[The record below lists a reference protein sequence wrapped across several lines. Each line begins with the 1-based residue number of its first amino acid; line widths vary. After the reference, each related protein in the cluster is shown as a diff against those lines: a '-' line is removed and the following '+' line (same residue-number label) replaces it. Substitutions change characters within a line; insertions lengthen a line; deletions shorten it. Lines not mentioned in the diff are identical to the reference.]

1 MTKLPIHLWNFKLA
15 SCDRSPSL
23 KLDSLVMV
31 ARRSRKAVNY
41 AETKAADD
49 AKFDALHDVGADEI
63 SSDDDE
69 PRPAKKTPTRQR
81 KRRGVAVLP
90 AMPGDTTLLN
100 AVRSES
106 AAITVAAKDWVDRFT
121 ADRADATAEVLTFLL
136 QACGITS
143 HTVTAE
149 DAEHTGADEIKQE
162 ADAIAQGDGLD
173 ELLGGRSAAV
183 RHLKASYREMWDK
196 LIREAANAG
205 LLRGGFFLDKA
216 TNLIIALNTS
226 VVRELRKVATITAAQ
241 VATSLL
247 HVVVTLQDA
256 RDTAAGQAAAEEA
269 KKASGKGGK
278 AAADRAAA
286 FTRQRDQATASITEL
301 LNYVDSIFQSV
312 FMNRFRDIDS
322 EIRLAVVQGVGHWM
336 QLVPA
341 TFLTPGYL
349 KYIAWA
355 VSDKDAQVRLEA
367 ASTLCTLYSIPSN
380 ATQLKDFTDRFA
392 VRFQELMD
400 DREDLVAV
408 AGVKLVTQLVR
419 LGHLPAT
426 VGSDVVRLMSD
437 ASSGLRA
444 AAADLAAGMLKDLG
458 KEALEAAAK
467 RNGGTK
473 KTGAGGRKAGKSK
486 VNAATSSGNQ
496 HSEEECELAGVLRV
510 LRMLAAEG
518 AGLAGPTAEL
528 DAPAL
533 GEDSIALVVGS
544 LATRASALRNWQLM
558 VEWLKSDTAVDVFGE
573 EATSDLL
580 FCLLYA
586 LRCASGSTAAVIPPV
601 RGAARDKQAAA
612 RAKARQEA
620 TLALRDDLQ
629 SLITKFQA
637 EPAQVATVIALI
649 PELKLEVFSLRAE
662 EKKLSSLL
670 AVVKNIFFKH
680 SEIRAINACSDA
692 LVTCARTGPDTTKD
706 AARAVLSE
714 VVSTT
719 VAAVNKAAVQLEST
733 GHRTLSAATAAYRES
748 NGEKESAAL
757 YAARAATRRAQSISE
772 VYPEGFAT
780 DPSGQEGL
788 SRILELAAAGAD
800 MPAAVLGCAGAAA
813 FFTLMYTM
821 ATLDEENPD
830 LAALGQLVAA
840 QATLASQLEAIGN
853 EAEKRG
859 RSARDVAHAI
869 ASVQADF
876 MNVFSAKILPEALKE
891 AAYRPSDT
899 AVNALWKG
907 LEAGILPGTPGSA
920 IEGNSGGNDDIDA
933 ENSKVLIPGSE
944 NLSAPAEIVAR
955 LAASGGIPQYRQLA
969 AQLLSY
975 WESSHAPSVSNV
987 AKEVVRHL
995 KRVDPTHLPSIYLAA
1010 MQASYMRFKT
1020 AADSAFESGNF
1031 STEELAEKEEE
1042 LFQPFLDLSAK
1053 IAASQAGFN
1062 APASTLVYIAEEG
1075 AKWALTS
1082 APPQSIDFL
1091 QGASYFMVR
1100 VKGSAAAKVLA
1111 AVEAVGNA
1119 AGAPERPDEDDEEEA
1134 QAWSEWDL
1142 YYQYCDALRDQAVK
1156 PTGGAKS
1163 RKPAGG
1169 AAAATAGAAV
1179 GASGGKKSGAK
1190 AGGRRISFAP
1200 GAGGGN
1206 SEEEEEEEDE
1216 AQPAPRS
1223 SGGKKKASKPAAATK
1238 KGEKGAGS
1246 SKPLKLSDSEDEE
1259 GGEGEEEDAGMA
1271 DAQEQQEEGE
1281 DFSEPEEDVEVMPTE
1296 EQLPG
1301 MRGGAG
1307 GRRSSQQALEE
1318 SESESDS
1325 ESEDEKP
1332 AFAARRAR
1340 KR

>member
-1 MTKLPIHLWNFKLA
+1 
-15 SCDRSPSL
+15 
-23 KLDSLVMV
+23 
-31 ARRSRKAVNY
+31 
-41 AETKAADD
+41 
-49 AKFDALHDVGADEI
+49 
-63 SSDDDE
+63 
-69 PRPAKKTPTRQR
+69 
-81 KRRGVAVLP
+81 
-90 AMPGDTTLLN
+90 
-100 AVRSES
+100 
-106 AAITVAAKDWVDRFT
+106 
-121 ADRADATAEVLTFLL
+121 
-136 QACGITS
+136 
-143 HTVTAE
+143 
-149 DAEHTGADEIKQE
+149 
-162 ADAIAQGDGLD
+162 
-173 ELLGGRSAAV
+173 
-183 RHLKASYREMWDK
+183 MWDK

-226 VVRELRKVATITAAQ
+226 YVRELRKVATITAAQ

-247 HVVVTLQDA
+247 YSVVTLQDA

-286 FTRQRDQATASITEL
+286 FTRQRDQATSSITEL

-355 VSDKDAQVRLEA
+355 VSDKDPKVRLEA
-367 ASTLCTLYSIPSN
+367 ASTLCVLYSIPSN

-392 VRFQELMD
+392 ARFQELMD
-400 DREDLVAV
+400 DKEDLVAV

-458 KEALEAAAK
+458 KEALAAAAK

-473 KTGAGGRKAGKSK
+473 KTGAGGRKGGRSK
-486 VNAATSSGNQ
+486 GNNATTGNQ

-518 AGLAGPTAEL
+518 AGLTGPTAEL

-533 GEDSIALVVGS
+533 NKDNIALVVGS

-558 VEWLKSDTAVDVFGE
+558 VEWLKSDTAVEVFGD

-580 FCLLYA
+580 FCLLSA
-586 LRCASGSTAAVIPPV
+586 LRCAAGSTGALISPI

-637 EPAQVATVIALI
+637 EPAQVTTVIALI

-670 AVVKNIFFKH
+670 TVVKNVFFKH
-680 SEIRAINACSDA
+680 SEIWVIDSCSGA

-719 VAAVNKAAVQLEST
+719 VAAVNKAATQLENT
-733 GHRTLSAATAAYRES
+733 GHKTLSAATAAYRAS
-748 NGEKESAAL
+748 DGEKESAAL
-757 YAARAATRRAQSISE
+757 FAARAATRRAQSISE

-800 MPAAVLGCAGAAA
+800 MPAAILGCAASAA
-813 FFTLMYTM
+813 FFTLMYTLSI
-821 ATLDEENPD
+821 LDEANPD

-840 QATLASQLEAIGN
+840 QATLASQLEAISN

-859 RSARDVAHAI
+859 RPARDVAHAI

-876 MNVFSAKILPEALKE
+876 MNVFSANILPEALKE

-907 LEAGILPGTPGSA
+907 LEAGILPGTPDSA
-920 IEGNSGGNDDIDA
+920 VEGDNSGENDGIDGEDYA
-933 ENSKVLIPGSE
+933 KFMSGCE
-944 NLSAPAEIVAR
+944 NLSAAEIVAR
-955 LAASGGIPQYRQLA
+955 LAVSGGIPQYRQLA

-975 WESSHAPSVSNV
+975 WESSHAPSVSNL

-1020 AADSAFESGNF
+1020 AADSAFESGQY

-1062 APASTLVYIAEEG
+1062 APISTLAYIAEEG

-1111 AVEAVGNA
+1111 AVEAAGNA
-1119 AGAPERPDEDDEEEA
+1119 AGAPERPDEDDDEEA
-1134 QAWSEWDL
+1134 LACSEWDL

-1169 AAAATAGAAV
+1169 AAAATAGAADE
-1179 GASGGKKSGAK
+1179 ASGSKKGGAK
-1190 AGGRRISFAP
+1190 AGVRRISFAP

-1206 SEEEEEEEDE
+1206 SDEEEEEDDE
-1216 AQPAPRS
+1216 TQPAPRS
-1223 SGGKKKASKPAAATK
+1223 AGGKNKASRPAAPPK
-1238 KGEKGAGS
+1238 KEGKGAGS
-1246 SKPLKLSDSEDEE
+1246 SKPLKLSDSEDEV
-1259 GGEGEEEDAGMA
+1259 EEEQEDAGME
-1271 DAQEQQEEGE
+1271 DAEEIE
-1281 DFSEPEEDVEVMPTE
+1281 EEEEVFSEDEEDVEVMPTE

-1301 MRGGAG
+1301 MRNDARGGI
-1307 GRRSSQQALEE
+1307 RRSSQQALEA
-1318 SESESDS
+1318 SDSESDS
-1325 ESEDEKP
+1325 DSHSDDGKP
-1332 AFAARRAR
+1332 TFAARRAR

>member
-1 MTKLPIHLWNFKLA
+1 
-15 SCDRSPSL
+15 
-23 KLDSLVMV
+23 
-31 ARRSRKAVNY
+31 
-41 AETKAADD
+41 
-49 AKFDALHDVGADEI
+49 
-63 SSDDDE
+63 
-69 PRPAKKTPTRQR
+69 
-81 KRRGVAVLP
+81 
-90 AMPGDTTLLN
+90 
-100 AVRSES
+100 
-106 AAITVAAKDWVDRFT
+106 
-121 ADRADATAEVLTFLL
+121 
-136 QACGITS
+136 
-143 HTVTAE
+143 
-149 DAEHTGADEIKQE
+149 
-162 ADAIAQGDGLD
+162 
-173 ELLGGRSAAV
+173 
-183 RHLKASYREMWDK
+183 MWDK
-196 LIREAANAG
+196 LIREAANAE

-269 KKASGKGGK
+269 KKGSGKGAK
-278 AAADRAAA
+278 AAGDRALA
-286 FTRQRDQATASITEL
+286 FARQRDQATSSITEL

-341 TFLTPGYL
+341 TFLTPAYL

-355 VSDKDAQVRLEA
+355 VSDKDPHVRLEA
-367 ASTLCTLYSIPSN
+367 ASTLCALYSIPSN

-392 VRFQELMD
+392 ARFQELMD

-408 AGVKLVTQLVR
+408 AGVKLVTQLVQ

-437 ASSGLRA
+437 SSSGLRA

-458 KEALEAAAK
+458 QEALVAAAK
-467 RNGGTK
+467 RNGGTRQI
-473 KTGAGGRKAGKSK
+473 GANGRKSGRSK
-486 VNAATSSGNQ
+486 GTATTGNQ

-518 AGLAGPTAEL
+518 AGLTGPTAEL

-533 GEDSIALVVGS
+533 SEDNIALVVGS

-558 VEWLKSDTAVDVFGE
+558 VEWLKSDTAVDVFGD

-580 FCLLYA
+580 FCLLSA
-586 LRCASGSTAAVIPPV
+586 LRCAAGSAGALIPPI

-629 SLITKFQA
+629 SLVTKFQA

-670 AVVKNIFFKH
+670 TAVKNIFFKH

-719 VAAVNKAAVQLEST
+719 VAAVNKAATQLENT
-733 GHRTLSAATAAYRES
+733 GHKTLSAATAAYRAS
-748 NGEKESAAL
+748 HGEKESAAL
-757 YAARAATRRAQSISE
+757 FAARAATRRAQSMSE

-800 MPAAVLGCAGAAA
+800 MPAAVLGCAAAAA

-830 LAALGQLVAA
+830 LAALGQLAAA

-899 AVNALWKG
+899 VVNVLWKG
-907 LEAGILPGTPGSA
+907 LEAGILPGTPDSA
-920 IEGNSGGNDDIDA
+920 LEGGNSELMDSNDGRDFK
-933 ENSKVLIPGSE
+933 ELIPGCE

-987 AKEVVRHL
+987 AKDVVRHL

-1020 AADSAFESGNF
+1020 AADSAFESGDY

-1042 LFQPFLDLSAK
+1042 LLQPFLDLSAK

-1062 APASTLVYIAEEG
+1062 APVSTLAYIAEEG

-1111 AVEAVGNA
+1111 AVEAAGNA
-1119 AGAPERPDEDDEEEA
+1119 AGAPERPDDGDDDEEA

-1163 RKPAGG
+1163 RKAPREGAVVADAG
-1169 AAAATAGAAV
+1169 AAAE
-1179 GASGGKKSGAK
+1179 ASGGKKSGAK
-1190 AGGRRISFAP
+1190 AGVRRISFAP
-1200 GAGGGN
+1200 GAGGGK
-1206 SEEEEEEEDE
+1206 SDEEEDR
-1216 AQPAPRS
+1216 AQPARRS
-1223 SGGKKKASKPAAATK
+1223 SGGKKKASKPAAAAPK
-1238 KGEKGAGS
+1238 KGAGNS

-1259 GGEGEEEDAGMA
+1259 EEEHDDAGM
-1271 DAQEQQEEGE
+1271 DDVEEQQEEE
-1281 DFSEPEEDVEVMPTE
+1281 EEILSEPEEDVEVMPTE

-1307 GRRSSQQALEE
+1307 GGRRSLQQALEA
-1318 SESESDS
+1318 S
-1325 ESEDEKP
+1325 ESEDESDIDSDSEDEKP
-1332 AFAARRAR
+1332 TFAARRAR